1 VVIYYSIPINLGL
14 LPIFL
19 GYLDGLNSYNMS
31 YSNPQKPHC
40 FGFKIPADFPI
51 LREKP
56 IRFDPA
62 GWLTSNEEFVRDPF
76 LVAGLEH
83 SL

>member
-1 VVIYYSIPINLGL
+1 
-14 LPIFL
+14 
-19 GYLDGLNSYNMS
+19 MS
-31 YSNPQKPHC
+31 YSNPKKPQC

-62 GWLTSNEEFVRDPF
+62 GWITSNEEFVRDPF
-76 LVAGLEH
+76 LVAGSEH
-83 SL
+83 VL